1 MAFIHFLFLYQYFL
15 LQNSNKRIMEKEDE
29 GLLENDLEYD
39 EIQTSRNVISI
50 VAGVVELGI
59 VIKN

>member
-1 MAFIHFLFLYQYFL
+1 
-15 LQNSNKRIMEKEDE
+15 MEKEDE

-50 VAGVVELGI
+50 VAGIVELGI